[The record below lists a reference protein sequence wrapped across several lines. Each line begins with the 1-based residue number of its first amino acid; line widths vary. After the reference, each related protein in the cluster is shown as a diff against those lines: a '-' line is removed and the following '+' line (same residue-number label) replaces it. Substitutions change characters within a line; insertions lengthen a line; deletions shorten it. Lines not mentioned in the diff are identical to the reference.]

1 MIDMIIMVTGSV
13 GTGKST
19 VAESLARR
27 LGFPLIRVSD
37 ALGKV
42 PSKFNKKLRTREV
55 DVAELGKWL
64 AKETVGKK
72 DFIVEGHMACE
83 LEMNAD
89 YVFVLRTHPDEL
101 GERLKARR
109 YIKAKV
115 DENVMAEALDY
126 CLLKVEHKK
135 NVFEIDTTGRSAI
148 RSAEEAIRVI
158 EGRKRLFKKVSWS
171 SWLHAATSRKKKK

>member
-13 GTGKST
+13 GTGKTT
-19 VAESLARR
+19 VAEVLSRR
-27 LGFPLIRVSD
+27 LGFPLVKLSD

-42 PSKFNKKLRTREV
+42 KSTYNKKLRTREV
-55 DVAELGKWL
+55 NVAELGQWV
-64 AKETVGKK
+64 AKETEGKR

-83 LEMNAD
+83 LEMDAN

-109 YIKAKV
+109 YLRAKV

-135 NVFEIDTTGRSAI
+135 NVYEIDTSGRGAA
-148 RSAEEAIRVI
+148 RSAEEAMRIM

-171 SWLHAATSRKKKK
+171 SWLHAAASKKKKK